1 MTIEAIPYSLWLAYA
16 LSCLVLGWYV
26 GVTALRVLAARLRRW
41 T

>member
-26 GVTALRVLAARLRRW
+26 GVTLVRRVDE
-41 T
+41 